1 MKIFIIHAHTANRG
15 DEAAVKAM
23 VDEILIARPE
33 TEITIAINGKTFYP
47 SMNPKAKHIG
57 TFPGSTFYC
66 CEIRISFVCKK
77 LR

>member
-33 TEITIAINGKTFYP
+33 TEITIAING
-47 SMNPKAKHIG
+47 
-57 TFPGSTFYC
+57 
-66 CEIRISFVCKK
+66 
-77 LR
+77 